1 MMLGL
6 YTQLFPASLRISSFT
21 AARQDYDLQ
30 NILSSLTWEFHL
42 NEFVSLTQMLLC
54 CRAILTL
61 CCRKQ
66 SFFDYRSE
74 AVKQSTTCK
83 IPRHV
88 AQSFPPSMWKPTR
101 PLWLTLSLTEYRAMG
116 KKEETKPYA
125 PYENKTEH
133 FMSPTALS
141 RGRMKEK
148 GINCVW
154 QILMKCRDSF

>member
-1 MMLGL
+1 MLGL
-6 YTQLFPASLRISSFT
+6 YTQLFPASLRIFSFT

-42 NEFVSLTQMLLC
+42 NEFVSLTQILLC

-61 CCRKQ
+61 CWRKQ
-66 SFFDYRSE
+66 RFFDYWSE
-74 AVKQSTTCK
+74 AVKQSTTWK
-83 IPRHV
+83 IPRVTYPRAFHLPCENPPGLCDLL
-88 AQSFPPSMWKPTR
+88 FPSLNTA
-101 PLWLTLSLTEYRAMG
+101 LWV
-116 KKEETKPYA
+116 KKEKTKPHA

-133 FMSPTALS
+133 FMSHTALS